1 MCRFLA
7 PIIWTTISL
16 TMFADGTTESG
27 LVGASAFPR
36 HWVYDEHGHLAA
48 KAGLADFREWTQS
61 SFGENTPWQGRDREA
76 LVTTAETVLEQ
87 TLSERIMRAGR
98 RPRILRLRTG
108 ERLTE
113 QGEAGSELFLLL
125 NGVLAVEVDGR
136 KVAEVG
142 PGALLGERAL
152 LEQGRRTATLRAQ
165 TPATVAVASA
175 GDIADEEL
183 LEVARGHHAE
193 TVIADPSEGSAE
205 VP

>member
-1 MCRFLA
+1 
-7 PIIWTTISL
+7 
-16 TMFADGTTESG
+16 
-27 LVGASAFPR
+27 
-36 HWVYDEHGHLAA
+36 
-48 KAGLADFREWTQS
+48 
-61 SFGENTPWQGRDREA
+61 
-76 LVTTAETVLEQ
+76 
-87 TLSERIMRAGR
+87 MRAGR
-98 RPRILRLRTG
+98 RPRVLRLRTG

-183 LEVARGHHAE
+183 LEVAE
-193 TVIADPSEGSAE
+193 VIMPRR
-205 VP
+205 